1 VTLSVT
7 APVVPFVRPG
17 RGPDLMVRRSRLA
30 LLVQTAY
37 LQNLCAEHLEPGQQ
51 PVQGR
56 LIANLT
62 VHHGLHRFDRG
73 DQVLEVEQGF
83 GRQDANDADLVRGG
97 CHPGPQSIGNGG
109 ARASP

>member
-1 VTLSVT
+1 
-7 APVVPFVRPG
+7 
-17 RGPDLMVRRSRLA
+17 M
-30 LLVQTAY
+30 QTAY
-37 LQNLCAEHLEPGQQ
+37 LLDLYAEHLEPGQQ